1 MKHITKQS
9 IYSSL
14 VSQAENSFCGK
25 QEQLMV
31 LRASSSLPKLE
42 CKHFTTANITQA
54 LELR

>member
-54 LELR
+54 LELC